1 MQTQWAKANIRSETK
16 DTPVRSQGGSS
27 SYYLRELI
35 LTGGLF
41 KAISKLLAVH
51 ELLRVSGHDQSLESR
66 LFTEEDCKGKQ
77 SQHDTPL
84 GCVSTEDA
92 VVTIFFFIVKSSMFS
107 NRKQGISS
115 THLLPNIDWDFL
127 CIRTGLCFFILFF
140 CYLKQFHSACQVKV
154 FWCN

>member
-41 KAISKLLAVH
+41 KAISKLLPVH

-66 LFTEEDCKGKQ
+66 LFAEEGCKGKQ

-84 GCVSTEDA
+84 GWVRTEDA
-92 VVTIFFFIVKSSMFS
+92 IIIIFFSSS
-107 NRKQGISS
+107 KAEC
-115 THLLPNIDWDFL
+115 FL
-127 CIRTGLCFFILFF
+127 IESKG
-140 CYLKQFHSACQVKV
+140 
-154 FWCN
+154 

>member
-41 KAISKLLAVH
+41 KAISKLLPVH

-66 LFTEEDCKGKQ
+66 LFTEEGCKAKQ
-77 SQHDTPL
+77 SQHDTPP
-84 GCVSTEDA
+84 GWVSTEDA
-92 VVTIFFFIVKSSMFS
+92 VMTIFFIVKSSMFS
-107 NRKQGISS
+107 NRKQRISS
-115 THLLPNIDWDFL
+115 THLLPHIDWDFL
-127 CIRTGLCFFILFF
+127 CIRIGLCFLFCF
-140 CYLKQFHSACQVKV
+140 LLFKTI
-154 FWCN
+154 